1 MERFLRTLLEL
12 SLAGS
17 LLAAALTVLR
27 PLLRGR
33 VSRRASYYI
42 WLLVLLRLCVPL
54 GFNLPVPVPAEAS
67 APVPPAAVQP
77 APVSPPDLS
86 GPAPEPDAPDVPP
99 EAQPPQAIE
108 AIAPG
113 QPVITPGQEGQ
124 LSIAPRASSALH
136 PLRDP
141 AFWALMW
148 WLGALAGIGWFA
160 LGYLRV
166 YARVRH
172 SAAAASP
179 EAQAVLR
186 ELDPKGRVRLAES
199 PAVSTP
205 LLLGVI
211 HPLVALPAGVTDPDR
226 LRDILSHELTH
237 VRRKDLLVKW
247 FAAVAT
253 SFHWFNPVML
263 LVRREIGRCCELA
276 CDEAVM
282 KGLTAPERRRYG
294 ETLLA
299 LAAHAPKGLGSLA
312 VTLCEEKKQLKERL
326 YCIVKYKKSGPM
338 VIFLSLILTAAVG
351 ACAMVNG
358 VKPVTPN
365 EPDPPPEEELKDEDT
380 EPPALYELDSGL
392 TLAIPDSIADRLVVK
407 PGGGD
412 EYWDDLVS
420 VYEKQSYD
428 DNLTDYGSEGGGF
441 LFGITRFTPERYE
454 ENYIGGDGSGLTP
467 FAVDDTYY
475 YMHTFATDVQFYRS
489 GITNYADVDF
499 TPWQELEDR
508 VGGILDDFVTR
519 NGLQPYS
526 SLNRHA
532 EVLYQNI
539 TRETSPDSRDY
550 DFTARMEHNGKTD
563 EFHITGENGYN
574 VAFVGNY
581 LTLSYVWQEAEE
593 SEWLDLADPG
603 TILTLT
609 GADGE
614 TSIQCRSGD
623 DMAAL
628 TSNGETRYAHVWDP
642 ETPEN
647 PDPHLRYSLFS
658 FLMTI
663 PDDAFNNQVW
673 DGTAD
678 GSLSPADAAALL
690 AEQVAENYRN
700 TPDWLDWKPL
710 DFQVES
716 AYVFDVY
723 NGEDFPN
730 FCFGG
735 GFCVRLDD
743 PNYMQWQAGAGLDDP
758 ITEGPFAGYYRWGRE
773 IIVTKN
779 AGGDWYIA
787 DCGTGGYSVEF
798 PDWSWSSGVENSLN
812 NAALEDLADLFFL
825 TEGVTHEYRLP
836 SYICERPAEELA
848 GLNDLLDRHTRQEA
862 QDLCRALAA
871 YLNAGFGESNHHS
884 ALSSL
889 EDLNA
894 LLSPAYQA
902 YTADVPP
909 YGEG

>member
-186 ELDPKGRVRLAES
+186 ELDPKSRVRLAES

-365 EPDPPPEEELKDEDT
+365 EPDPPPEEAPKDEDT

-871 YLNAGFGESNHHS
+871 YLNAGFGESNHN

-902 YTADVPP
+902 YTADMPP

>member
-17 LLAAALTVLR
+17 LLAAVLTVLR

-54 GFNLPVPVPAEAS
+54 GFNLPVPVPAEVS

-77 APVSPPDLS
+77 APVSTPDLS
-86 GPAPEPDAPDVPP
+86 GPAPESEVPDAPP

-108 AIAPG
+108 AIAPE

-141 AFWALMW
+141 AFWALVW
-148 WLGALAGIGWFA
+148 WLGALTGIGWFA

-166 YARVRH
+166 YERVRR

-186 ELDPKGRVRLAES
+186 ELDPKGRVRLVES
-199 PAVSTP
+199 LAVGTP

-247 FAAVAT
+247 FAAVVT

-276 CDEAVM
+276 CDEAVV

-299 LAAHAPKGLGSLA
+299 LAARAPRGLGSLA

-358 VKPVTPN
+358 VKPAAPG
-365 EPDPPPEEELKDEDT
+365 EPDPPTQDVTVYDLGD
-380 EPPALYELDSGL
+380 GL
-392 TLAIPDSIADRLVVK
+392 SLAIPKDMAEQVEVVT
-407 PGGGD
+407 GGIEGAPF
-412 EYWDDLVS
+412 YKLAALF
-420 VYEKQSYD
+420 EKQSYD
-428 DNLTDYGSEGGGF
+428 ELLEKWDFQGGGH
-441 LFGITRFTPERYE
+441 LFGIDRLTQAEYE
-454 ENYIGGDGSGLTP
+454 KYAAQGSIIGQP
-467 FAVDDTYY
+467 
-475 YMHTFATDVQFYRS
+475 FATDS
-489 GITNYADVDF
+489 ANYYYISTENVNYLYPYTVSNAEERLK
-499 TPWQELEDR
+499 TQEQLKAR
-508 VGGILDDFVTR
+508 MGGILDDFITR
-519 NGLQPYS
+519 NDLEPYS
-526 SLNRHA
+526 SLNQYA
-532 EVLYQNI
+532 EVLYQDI
-539 TRETSPDSRDY
+539 AKETTPDSRDY
-550 DFTARMEHNGKTD
+550 DFTVQVKRSNRTD

-581 LTLSYVWQEAEE
+581 LTSSYLWEKADAVT
-593 SEWLDLADPG
+593 WLARDYIG
-603 TILTLT
+603 TVLTLVS
-609 GADGE
+609 ADGKCA
-614 TSIQCRSGD
+614 IRCRSAD
-623 DMAAL
+623 DIVEL
-628 TSNGETRYAHVWDP
+628 VRDGETRYARVWDP

-647 PDPHLRYSLFS
+647 PDPHLNYSLFS

-663 PDDAFNNQVW
+663 PDDAFNNQAWAV
-673 DGTAD
+673 TAD
-678 GSLSPADAAALL
+678 GSLSPEEAAAVL
-690 AEQVAENYRN
+690 AESVAERYRN

-716 AYVFDVY
+716 AEVFDVY
-723 NGEDFPN
+723 NGEDLPN

-735 GFCVRLDD
+735 DFCVQLDD
-743 PNYMQWQAGAGLDDP
+743 PNYMHWQAGSGLDYP

-773 IIVTKN
+773 IFVTKN
-779 AGGDWYIA
+779 AEGDWYIA
-787 DCGTGGYSVEF
+787 DFGTGGYSVEF
-798 PDWSWSSGVENSLN
+798 PDWSWSSGVENSLD

-848 GLNDLLDRHTRQEA
+848 GLNGLLDRHTRQEA

-871 YLNAGFGESNHHS
+871 YLNAGFGESNHN
-884 ALSSL
+884 ALNSL

>member
-141 AFWALMW
+141 AFWALVW
-148 WLGALAGIGWFA
+148 WLGTLAGIGWFA

-166 YARVRH
+166 YARVRR

-186 ELDPKGRVRLAES
+186 ELDPKSRVRLTES

-358 VKPVTPN
+358 VKPVTPG
-365 EPDPPPEEELKDEDT
+365 EPDPPTQDVTVYDLGDGLSLALPKDMAEQVEVVT
-380 EPPALYELDSGL
+380 GGIEGMPFYKLAALF
-392 TLAIPDSIADRLVVK
+392 
-407 PGGGD
+407 
-412 EYWDDLVS
+412 
-420 VYEKQSYD
+420 EKQSYD
-428 DNLTDYGSEGGGF
+428 ELLEKWDFQGGGH
-441 LFGITRFTPERYE
+441 LFGIDRLTQAEYE
-454 ENYIGGDGSGLTP
+454 KYAAQGSIIGQP
-467 FAVDDTYY
+467 
-475 YMHTFATDVQFYRS
+475 FATDS
-489 GITNYADVDF
+489 ANYYYISAENVNYLYPY
-499 TPWQELEDR
+499 TVSNAEERLKTQEQLKAR
-508 VGGILDDFVTR
+508 MGGILDDFITR
-519 NGLQPYS
+519 NGLEPYS
-526 SLNRHA
+526 SLNQYA

-539 TRETSPDSRDY
+539 TKETTPDSRDY
-550 DFTARMEHNGKTD
+550 DFTVQVKRSNRTD
-563 EFHITGENGYN
+563 EFQITGENGYN

-623 DMAAL
+623 NMAAL

-647 PDPHLRYSLFS
+647 PDPHLNYSLFS

-663 PDDAFNNQVW
+663 PDDAFNNQAWAV
-673 DGTAD
+673 TAD
-678 GSLSPADAAALL
+678 GSLSPEEAAAVL
-690 AEQVAENYRN
+690 AESVAERYRN

-716 AYVFDVY
+716 AEVFDVY
-723 NGEDFPN
+723 NGEDLPN

-735 GFCVRLDD
+735 DFCVQLDD
-743 PNYMQWQAGAGLDDP
+743 PNYMHWQAGSGLDYP

-773 IIVTKN
+773 VFVTKN
-779 AGGDWYIA
+779 AEGDWYIA
-787 DCGTGGYSVEF
+787 DFGTGGYSVEF
-798 PDWSWSSGVENSLN
+798 PDWSWSSGVENSLD
-812 NAALEDLADLFFL
+812 NAALEELADLFFL

-871 YLNAGFGESNHHS
+871 YLNAGFGESNHN
-884 ALSSL
+884 ALSSP

>member
-1 MERFLRTLLEL
+1 M
-12 SLAGS
+12 
-17 LLAAALTVLR
+17 
-27 PLLRGR
+27 
-33 VSRRASYYI
+33 
-42 WLLVLLRLCVPL
+42 
-54 GFNLPVPVPAEAS
+54 
-67 APVPPAAVQP
+67 
-77 APVSPPDLS
+77 
-86 GPAPEPDAPDVPP
+86 
-99 EAQPPQAIE
+99 
-108 AIAPG
+108 
-113 QPVITPGQEGQ
+113 
-124 LSIAPRASSALH
+124 
-136 PLRDP
+136 
-141 AFWALMW
+141 
-148 WLGALAGIGWFA
+148 
-160 LGYLRV
+160 
-166 YARVRH
+166 
-172 SAAAASP
+172 
-179 EAQAVLR
+179 
-186 ELDPKGRVRLAES
+186 
-199 PAVSTP
+199 
-205 LLLGVI
+205 
-211 HPLVALPAGVTDPDR
+211 
-226 LRDILSHELTH
+226 
-237 VRRKDLLVKW
+237 
-247 FAAVAT
+247 
-253 SFHWFNPVML
+253 
-263 LVRREIGRCCELA
+263 
-276 CDEAVM
+276 
-282 KGLTAPERRRYG
+282 
-294 ETLLA
+294 
-299 LAAHAPKGLGSLA
+299 
-312 VTLCEEKKQLKERL
+312 
-326 YCIVKYKKSGPM
+326 
-338 VIFLSLILTAAVG
+338 
-351 ACAMVNG
+351 
-358 VKPVTPN
+358 
-365 EPDPPPEEELKDEDT
+365 
-380 EPPALYELDSGL
+380 
-392 TLAIPDSIADRLVVK
+392 VK

-642 ETPEN
+642 ETPED
-647 PDPHLRYSLFS
+647 PDPRLRFSLYS
-658 FLMTI
+658 FLKII
-663 PDDAFNNQVW
+663 PEDAYSSQTRDYVV
-673 DGTAD
+673 D
-678 GSLSPADAAALL
+678 GSLSPAEAARQLSERW
-690 AEQVAENYRN
+690 AEHERN
-700 TPDWLDWKPL
+700 MPDWQDGKPL

-716 AYVFDVY
+716 AEVFDVY
-723 NGEDFPN
+723 SGEDLPN
-730 FCFGG
+730 FCFGAS
-735 GFCVRLDD
+735 FCLLLDR
-743 PNYMQWQAGAGLDDP
+743 PEYSRWQAGSGLDDP
-758 ITEGPFAGYYRWGRE
+758 IAEGPFAGYYRWGRE
-773 IIVTKN
+773 VLVTKN
-779 AGGDWYIA
+779 SDGDWYMA
-787 DCGTGGYSVEF
+787 DYGTGGYSVEF

-871 YLNAGFGESNHHS
+871 YLNAGFGESNHN